1 MNDPPPARQRSRV
14 SKISRMTPLRSTS
27 ELVSAGASINVR
39 HRLRLAF
46 LLILGV
52 LVIGATGFHFI
63 EDWSWFDGLYM
74 TLITLTTIGYGEVHP
89 LTLPGKVFN
98 VGLIVMAV
106 LTGGFLVATFTQAM
120 LEFELGRVM
129 GRRRMEREIAKLSGH
144 YIICGAGRV
153 GRTVAREFRAREIQF
168 VIIEKERAP
177 AQWAF
182 DEGMPI
188 VVGSASQED
197 VLERARIRQAEGL
210 VAAVT
215 SDAENL
221 YIVLT
226 ARGMCPNLKIIA
238 RASEDD
244 ATAKLMRAG
253 ATQVVSPYK
262 FVGHRIAQLLL
273 RPNVLDFIDTAFGS
287 ERLDMQIEEVLV
299 PQGSPLANRTIADS
313 EIRQKC
319 GVLVLAL
326 KRADGSLNFN
336 PAPDDTIRAG
346 DHLIAIGAADHLE
359 KLETLVSS

>member
-1 MNDPPPARQRSRV
+1 MDIRY
-14 SKISRMTPLRSTS
+14 
-27 ELVSAGASINVR
+27 
-39 HRLRLAF
+39 RLRVAG
-46 LLILGV
+46 LLLLGIF
-52 LVIGATGFHFI
+52 VIGAAGFHFI
-63 EDWSWFDGLYM
+63 EEWSWFDGFYM
-74 TLITLTTIGYGEVHP
+74 TLITMTTVGYGEVHT
-89 LTLPGKVFN
+89 LTLAGRAFN
-98 VGLIVMAV
+98 VFVILAAV
-106 LTGGFLVATFTQAM
+106 LTGGFLIATATQAM
-120 LEFELGRVM
+120 LEFELGRVL
-129 GRRRMEREIAKLSGH
+129 GRRRMEREIARLSGH

-153 GRTVAREFRAREIQF
+153 GRTVAREFRARAIPF
-168 VIIEKERAP
+168 VIIEKERGP

-182 DEGMPI
+182 EEGIPI
-188 VVGSASQED
+188 LIGSASQED

-226 ARGMCPNLKIIA
+226 ARGLSPSLKIIA

-273 RPNVLDFIDTAFGS
+273 RPNVLDFIDTAFGT
-287 ERLDMQIEEVLV
+287 ERLDMQIEEVQV
-299 PQGSPLANRTIADS
+299 PQGSPLTNKTIADS

-326 KRADGSLNFN
+326 KHADGTLSFN
-336 PAPDDTIRAG
+336 PAPDATIRAG
-346 DHLIAIGAADHLE
+346 DHLIAIGSSDHLE
-359 KLETLVSS
+359 KLENLVGS

>member
-1 MNDPPPARQRSRV
+1 MDIRY
-14 SKISRMTPLRSTS
+14 
-27 ELVSAGASINVR
+27 
-39 HRLRLAF
+39 RLRVVG
-46 LLILGV
+46 LLIVGIFV
-52 LVIGATGFHFI
+52 TGTAGFHFI
-63 EDWSWFDGLYM
+63 EDWPWFDGFYM
-74 TLITLTTIGYGEVHP
+74 TLITMTTVGYGEVHT
-89 LTLPGKVFN
+89 LTVAGRAFN
-98 VGLIVMAV
+98 VFVILFSV
-106 LTGGFLVATFTQAM
+106 LTGGFLVATVTQAM
-120 LEFELGRVM
+120 LEFELGQVL
-129 GRRRMEREIAKLSGH
+129 GRRRMEREIAKLNGH

-153 GRTVAREFRAREIQF
+153 GRTVAREFRAREIPF
-168 VIIEKERAP
+168 VIIEKSEQP
-177 AQWAF
+177 AQWAVN
-182 DEGMPI
+182 EGIPI
-188 VVGSASQED
+188 LIGSASQED
-197 VLERARIRQAEGL
+197 ILERARIRQAEGL

-226 ARGMCPNLKIIA
+226 ARDMCPNLKIIA
-238 RASEDD
+238 RASEED

-273 RPNVLDFIDTAFGS
+273 RPNVLDFIDTAFGT

-299 PQGSPLANRTIADS
+299 PSSSSLANKSLADS

-346 DHLIAIGAADHLE
+346 DHLIAIGSADHLE
-359 KLETLVSS
+359 KLESLVVS